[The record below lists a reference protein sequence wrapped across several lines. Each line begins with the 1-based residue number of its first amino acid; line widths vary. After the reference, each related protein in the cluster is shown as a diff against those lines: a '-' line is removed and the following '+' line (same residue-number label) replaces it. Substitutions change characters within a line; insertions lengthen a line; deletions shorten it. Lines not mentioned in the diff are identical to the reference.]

1 MQIILKKNALS
12 SKNDDC
18 TLFCYLASLHVQTR
32 GGYTCRLVEGTN
44 AGSSCKQERQPR
56 SELPPLFTPYL
67 LSPILPSPFGEG
79 SGVRL
84 FFVGPDGPIVFLC
97 QCLTTIY
104 CGLAI
109 YYQALCQHHSR
120 LSQFYARSGFQILL
134 HIGRTHP
141 FPSLVGRAFYRLGGL

>member
-1 MQIILKKNALS
+1 MDKCKLFLKKMHCHQKTMTVPYFATS
-12 SKNDDC
+12 PVC
-18 TLFCYLASLHVQTR
+18 
-32 GGYTCRLVEGTN
+32 TCRLEEGTN

-109 YYQALCQHHSR
+109 YY
-120 LSQFYARSGFQILL
+120 
-134 HIGRTHP
+134 
-141 FPSLVGRAFYRLGGL
+141 

>member
-1 MQIILKKNALS
+1 MDKSKLFFKKMHCHQKTMTVPYFATS
-12 SKNDDC
+12 PVC
-18 TLFCYLASLHVQTR
+18 
-32 GGYTCRLVEGTN
+32 TCRLEDGTHADSWREQMQARVVN
-44 AGSSCKQERQPR
+44 KRGSPARNC
-56 SELPPLFTPYL
+56 LLCFTPYL

-109 YYQALCQHHSR
+109 YWQALCQHADY
-120 LSQFYARSGFQILL
+120 LSLFNLKSGFNV
-134 HIGRTHP
+134 HIRN
-141 FPSLVGRAFYRLGGL
+141 F